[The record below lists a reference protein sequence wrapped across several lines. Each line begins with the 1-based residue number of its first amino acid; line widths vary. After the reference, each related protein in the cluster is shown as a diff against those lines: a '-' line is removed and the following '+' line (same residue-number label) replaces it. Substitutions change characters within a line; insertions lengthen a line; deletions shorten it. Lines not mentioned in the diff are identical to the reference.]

1 MKPLFSWFA
10 PPRPAVSG
18 IDIALRASLS
28 ATACGQSL
36 DPPLAPRIH
45 AVRLDAP
52 PPRAI
57 SIPITR
63 AEVRVR
69 GFSFPVAEQAD
80 LPAAPHAAASPAAAA
95 VRPQGTTRIKPP
107 ADVIKL
113 QDRLHYLLQPSLESL
128 LAERSLAMPFA
139 PFPFQFEGVAFLY
152 PRHAAVLA
160 DEMGLGKTMQ
170 AITAIRL
177 LLRRGEVQSVLL
189 VCPKSLVTNWQRE
202 LNLWAPEIPVLVIE
216 GEQARR
222 LWQWRLPDVPL
233 RLANYELLCR
243 DRDVFAEQERR
254 FDLAEKG
261 DSPHLPER
269 PGGCFAQMG
278 TVPFFRPH
286 FDLVVLDEAQRIK
299 NLAGTTSEVVRSI
312 ARRRSWALT
321 GTPVENSADD
331 LVGIFEFLA
340 PGFLSPKMKPRRLG
354 GMVSDHVLRRTK
366 EQVLADLPPKLFR
379 DAELE
384 LTPPQRA
391 AYELA
396 ENEGIVRLTALGGDL
411 TIQHVFELVL
421 RLKQICNFDPAGGAS
436 AKLERLEADLEEIA
450 GSGRKAIVF
459 SQWVQTIERLQG
471 PLARF
476 GPLGYHGRI
485 PTRRR
490 DDVIRRFRDDPDG
503 ARAADELRGGR
514 RGTQFAVRR
523 LRVSLRSLVEPGG
536 RGPSDQSGPSHRRGR
551 PGDGLAVPGVG
562 FDRGADRPH
571 FAGEARLVRG
581 DLRRRRPA
589 RQARPDRARGF
600 WPLSTQVSS
609 RPDRRGGVRG
619 KKGGGR
625 RAEGGRKQGTR
636 DRDSGALAALTG
648 RRFTQPRAAPWGR
661 WPTRANSP
669 PPNGPTGGR
678 APPLR
683 LCAWRFCVRSI
694 WP

>member
-1 MKPLFSWFA
+1 M
-10 PPRPAVSG
+10 
-18 IDIALRASLS
+18 
-28 ATACGQSL
+28 
-36 DPPLAPRIH
+36 
-45 AVRLDAP
+45 
-52 PPRAI
+52 
-57 SIPITR
+57 
-63 AEVRVR
+63 
-69 GFSFPVAEQAD
+69 
-80 LPAAPHAAASPAAAA
+80 
-95 VRPQGTTRIKPP
+95 
-107 ADVIKL
+107 IKL

-216 GEQARR
+216 GDQARR

-243 DRDVFAEQERR
+243 DRDALDGV
-254 FDLAEKG
+254 
-261 DSPHLPER
+261 
-269 PGGCFAQMG
+269 GGPC
-278 TVPFFRPH
+278 PR

-366 EQVLADLPPKLFR
+366 EQVLSDLPPKLFR

-396 ENEGIVRLTALGGDL
+396 ENEGIVRLTSLGGDL

-436 AKLERLEADLEEIA
+436 SKLERLEADLEEIA

-459 SQWVQTIERLQG
+459 SQWVQTIERLLR

-490 DDVIRRFRDDPDG
+490 DDVIRRFRDDPTAHVLLMSYG
-503 ARAADELRGGR
+503 AGGV
-514 RGTQFAVRR
+514 GLNLQFAGYVF
-523 LRVSLRSLVEPGG
+523 L
-536 RGPSDQSGPSHRRGR
+536 
-551 PGDGLAVPGVG
+551 
-562 FDRGADRPH
+562 FDRWWNPAVEDQAINRAHRIGVAGPVTVSRFLVLDSIEERIDRILQEKRDLFEAIFAGADRPGKLGLTEQEV
-571 FAGEARLVRG
+571 FGLFQLKCPRG
-581 DLRRRRPA
+581 PID
-589 RQARPDRARGF
+589 
-600 WPLSTQVSS
+600 V
-609 RPDRRGGVRG
+609 
-619 KKGGGR
+619 
-625 RAEGGRKQGTR
+625 
-636 DRDSGALAALTG
+636 AA
-648 RRFTQPRAAPWGR
+648 
-661 WPTRANSP
+661 
-669 PPNGPTGGR
+669 
-678 APPLR
+678 
-683 LCAWRFCVRSI
+683 
-694 WP
+694 